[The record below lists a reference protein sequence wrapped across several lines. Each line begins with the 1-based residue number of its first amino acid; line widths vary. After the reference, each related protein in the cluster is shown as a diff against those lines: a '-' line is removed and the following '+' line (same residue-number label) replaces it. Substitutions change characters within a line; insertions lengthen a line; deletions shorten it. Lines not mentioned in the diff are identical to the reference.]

1 MSQINLFENLV
12 IKEYSLRIVPEQP
25 LYDDVLALKK
35 EFREK
40 FGKATYLN
48 SLPHISIANFM
59 FDCSSEAQLTKRI
72 EKVLEG
78 YKTFRIVVD
87 GFVSFQGSNALVMSV
102 YTDEVLT
109 QIQNTIKHFLKDEL
123 KLKAKNREIYSV
135 PHITIAKATN
145 FESCLLWFK
154 HFNQKEYRQNVSV
167 GMITLV
173 TREYSKYKTNPW
185 EEKSWGF
192 KLLS

>member
-1 MSQINLFENLV
+1 MSQINSFENSV

-35 EFREK
+35 EFREN

-59 FDCSSEAQLTKRI
+59 FDSSSEAQLIKAI
-72 EKVLEG
+72 EKVLAY
-78 YKTFRIVVD
+78 YKTFRIDVN

-102 YTDEVLT
+102 YANDVLT
-109 QIQNTIKHFLKDEL
+109 QIQNAIKHFLKDEL
-123 KLKAKNREIYSV
+123 KLKAKNREVYTV

-145 FESCLLWFK
+145 FETCFLSSK
-154 HFNQKEYRQNVSV
+154 HV
-167 GMITLV
+167 M
-173 TREYSKYKTNPW
+173 
-185 EEKSWGF
+185 
-192 KLLS
+192 